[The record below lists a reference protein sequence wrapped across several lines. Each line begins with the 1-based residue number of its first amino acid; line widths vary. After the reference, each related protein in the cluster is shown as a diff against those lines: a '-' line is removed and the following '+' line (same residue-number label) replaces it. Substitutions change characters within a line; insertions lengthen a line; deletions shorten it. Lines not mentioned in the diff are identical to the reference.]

1 MPKYSL
7 QKVKRQTAGVKRP
20 PKRANGCQTASISPS
35 VRYRYKMK
43 SRPEADSSPKNNLIS
58 ITALE
63 WIFYEIYIRQ
73 VWILE
78 SHSLIIAGYRCL
90 TFIILLCKVVVLR
103 FCELFGQTF
112 SPKFY
117 TKLET
122 NSSFGAE
129 DWANRLILRVNRPN
143 HGVNRHFWQKSGLS
157 CPKVRTTRSNR
168 ITETI
173 Y

>member
-7 QKVKRQTAGVKRP
+7 EKVKRQTAGVKRP

-73 VWILE
+73 V
-78 SHSLIIAGYRCL
+78 
-90 TFIILLCKVVVLR
+90 
-103 FCELFGQTF
+103 
-112 SPKFY
+112 
-117 TKLET
+117 
-122 NSSFGAE
+122 
-129 DWANRLILRVNRPN
+129 
-143 HGVNRHFWQKSGLS
+143 
-157 CPKVRTTRSNR
+157 
-168 ITETI
+168 
-173 Y
+173 